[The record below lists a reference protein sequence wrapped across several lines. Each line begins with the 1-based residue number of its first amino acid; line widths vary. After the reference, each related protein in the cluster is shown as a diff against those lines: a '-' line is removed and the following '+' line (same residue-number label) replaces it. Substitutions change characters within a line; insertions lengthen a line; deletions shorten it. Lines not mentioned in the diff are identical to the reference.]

1 MNHEPAIDCGSYGNR
16 RRKRTYNVPGW
27 HISGIVGNGL

>member
-1 MNHEPAIDCGSYGNR
+1 MNYEPAIDCGSYGNR